1 MNTRSIKA
9 LLAVIAALLAVN
21 VVVNLPGQEA
31 HAQGEAAKPKAVA
44 IEVVYMPGPP
54 GPSPGT
60 MVTHI
65 LWDDGKVDVRRTQ

>member
-9 LLAVIAALLAVN
+9 LLAVIAVLLAVN
-21 VVVNLPGQEA
+21 VVINLPGQEA
-31 HAQGEAAKPKAVA
+31 HAQDGAAKPKAVA

-60 MVTHI
+60 FVTHI
-65 LWDDGKVDVRRTQ
+65 LWDNGKVDVKHAQ